1 VETLTETRISW
12 SWEESS
18 RLTTLGSDTRELRNR
33 EKNKIKVQSY
43 SWYSVLRISCNGTED
58 LMLIIMS
65 GEGNLCS
72 GVVCLNIEGGEQE
85 DDTIWQ
91 INNVIQLKQWCHL
104 WSAMRSWSVWWVI
117 VLRSTKEDFIAC
129 LFCLFQYNTK
139 NYIRSYVIKV
149 FLGIIS

>member
-1 VETLTETRISW
+1 VSQ
-12 SWEESS
+12 ESS
-18 RLTTLGSDTRELRNR
+18 GNR
-33 EKNKIKVQSY
+33 EKTITKVQWY
-43 SWYSVLRISCNGTED
+43 SWGFCLRITCNGTD
-58 LMLIIMS
+58 KFGSKKS

-85 DDTIWQ
+85 DDTIWL
-91 INNVIQLKQWCHL
+91 INSVIQLKQCCHL

-149 FLGIIS
+149 FLGIISYGIISDNIIWHNEK